1 MSDNNN
7 IPPSSDALERTLNE
21 ILAAEP
27 VLEGR
32 NGQQLQV
39 TVEDLVKE
47 LLQDG
52 QLKSKLLSETRMGL
66 GMGLGKFL
74 AWKVWTEIEKS
85 DKRKAASRPRPNA
98 LSLKLP
104 EQHLGAVKQQWAAVR
119 AAFAERTGF
128 ALSEPTLGPGDE
140 AWSLE
145 IRGGLLGRRRL
156 PEDWFQPLVNF
167 FVEHACSL
175 LSLTLV
181 KQMVEEVR
189 SESPVVG
196 EELERLRVPLT
207 TIYRVLEELLDEG
220 VAIQEM
226 ETILTAIVLNWE
238 HGPDRRSLL
247 SSVRAAL
254 SPWICK
260 SKQVRPGVLRALK
273 MGRRMEEMIA
283 ESVRYVGSGSEQV
296 LVLEPQQ
303 RGMVIVLVKQALT
316 QLQKAGPLVILCNT
330 RIRKDLHS
338 ILRADVPGVVVLSE
352 AEINRAYKLEIL
364 AVVDF
369 KQAPRSETV
378 SAESEEGVKL
388 L

>member
-85 DKRKAASRPRPNA
+85 DKRKAASKPRPNA
-98 LSLKLP
+98 LALKLP
-104 EQHLGAVKQQWAAVR
+104 EQHLAAVKEQWSALR

-128 ALSEPTLGPGDE
+128 ALVEPTLGPGDE

-145 IRGGLLGRRRL
+145 IRGGLLGRRHL

-167 FVEHACSL
+167 FVEHASSL

-181 KQMVEEVR
+181 KQMVDEVR

-226 ETILTAIVLNWE
+226 ETILTAIVLSWE
-238 HGPDRRSLL
+238 HGPDRSSLL

-273 MGRRMEEMIA
+273 MGRRIEDMFA
-283 ESVRYVGSGSEQV
+283 ESVRYVGSEQIFG
-296 LVLEPQQ
+296 LEPQQ
-303 RGMVIVLVKQALT
+303 RGMVIVLVRQALS
-316 QLQKAGPLVILCNT
+316 QLQKAGPLVILCNN
-330 RIRKDLHS
+330 RIRKELHS
-338 ILRADVPGVVVLSE
+338 ILRTEVPGVVVLSE
-352 AEINRAYKLEIL
+352 AEINRGYKLEIV

-378 SAESEEGVKL
+378 SAESLEGVKL
-388 L
+388 F